1 MNKPAISILLKPNN
15 ISWHAITELLHLAY
29 AEHAKNGLKYSAC
42 SQSEEHT
49 RERVGDGLCVVAIL
63 EGKLVGT
70 ATVHLRRKVVHLCQ
84 FAVHPKYRSYGI
96 GKKLEEYLFNLAIEN
111 GKEALVCDTSE
122 KADRIVHWYLKN
134 GWQKVGMVS
143 HPTTNFYSICFRKP
157 VCGYKYSWLK
167 SFLLFTYSS
176 CYCKLKLS
184 EYGKRRWYVRL
195 IDSILNRL

>member
-1 MNKPAISILLKPNN
+1 MNEPAISILLKPDN
-15 ISWHAITELLHLAY
+15 ISWFAITELLHLAY

-42 SQSEEHT
+42 TQSEERT

-84 FAVHPKYRSYGI
+84 FAVHPKYRGYGI

-122 KADRIVHWYLKN
+122 KSDRIVHWYLKN

-143 HPTTNFYSICFRKP
+143 HPTTNFYSICFRKS
-157 VCGYKYSWLK
+157 VCECRYSRLRSCLRFMLS
-167 SFLLFTYSS
+167 SF
-176 CYCKLKLS
+176 YCKLRFRKD
-184 EYGKRRWYVRL
+184 GKRRFL
-195 IDSILNRL
+195 LN